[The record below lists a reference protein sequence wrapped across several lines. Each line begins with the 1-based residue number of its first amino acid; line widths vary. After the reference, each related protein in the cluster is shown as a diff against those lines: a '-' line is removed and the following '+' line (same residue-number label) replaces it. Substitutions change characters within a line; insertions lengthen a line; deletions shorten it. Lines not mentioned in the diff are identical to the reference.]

1 VSDPASFTA
10 WIASAPDPL
19 VLAAI
24 AAGAALALVLLG
36 FAIGALVTRAS
47 LGAALARAG
56 QNETALRD
64 AFKALSADAL
74 RESNESFLSLA
85 RERLGA
91 ERELTTSEVDK
102 RTQAIDA
109 LVKPVTETLGK
120 VDAQLREVEKERR
133 GHYDSITKHLELMA
147 RSSAQLQGET
157 GNLVRALRSPSVR
170 GQWGEL
176 QLRRVVEMAGMLDH
190 CDFSEQVSRDT
201 EEGRQRP
208 DLLLH
213 LPGGKHVVID
223 AKAPLAAYLDAV
235 EAGDDATREAKL
247 KDHARQVRD
256 HITKLGAKQYWANF
270 APTPEFVVLFLPG
283 ETFFHDALQHDPS
296 LLEYGVA
303 QQVIPASPTTLIALL
318 KTVAYGWRQEK
329 LAENAEQISDL
340 GRELYDRVVKMAE
353 HFARLGRQLDGAVDA
368 YNATV
373 GSMESRVLVSAR
385 KFREL
390 GAATGEEIAEAEV
403 VERKAREL
411 RGGESGSKRDLDR
424 LPPHLVGA
432 SRQRLSGSGR
442 CRADR
447 VDVRARGAAHP

>member
-1 VSDPASFTA
+1 VSVPDPFAA

-19 VLAAI
+19 LIAAI
-24 AAGAALALVLLG
+24 LAGAALVLVLLG
-36 FAIGALVTRAS
+36 FGIGALVTRAS

-74 RESNESFLSLA
+74 RESNESFLALA
-85 RERLGA
+85 KERLGA
-91 ERELTTSEVDK
+91 ERELNTSELDK

-109 LVKPVTETLGK
+109 LVKPVTDTLGK

-133 GHYDSITKHLELMA
+133 GHYDSITKHLALWAE
-147 RSSAQLQGET
+147 SSAKLEGET

-170 GQWGEL
+170 GQWGEV

-201 EEGRQRP
+201 EEGRLRP

-235 EAGDDATREAKL
+235 EASDDATRDARL

-256 HITKLGAKQYWANF
+256 HITKLGAKQYWASF

-353 HFARLGRQLDGAVDA
+353 HFARLGKQLDNAVDA

-373 GSMESRVLVSAR
+373 GTMESRVLVSAR
-385 KFREL
+385 RFREL
-390 GAATGEEIAEAEV
+390 GAATGEEIAKADM
-403 VERKAREL
+403 VELKAREL
-411 RGGESGSKRDLDR
+411 RSGESGE
-424 LPPHLVGA
+424 
-432 SRQRLSGSGR
+432 
-442 CRADR
+442 
-447 VDVRARGAAHP
+447 

>member
-1 VSDPASFTA
+1 MSDPASFAA

-19 VLAAI
+19 ALAAML
-24 AAGAALALVLLG
+24 AGAALVLVALG
-36 FAIGALVTRAS
+36 FAIGALATRAS

-64 AFKALSADAL
+64 AFKALSADAF
-74 RESNESFLSLA
+74 RESNESFLALA

-91 ERELTTSEVDK
+91 ERELTTVELDK

-109 LVKPVTETLGK
+109 LVKPVTDTLGK

-133 GHYDSITKHLELMA
+133 GQYDAITKHLALWAE
-147 RSSAQLQGET
+147 SSAKLEGET

-170 GQWGEL
+170 GQWGEI

-190 CDFSEQVSRDT
+190 CDFTEQVSRDT

-235 EAGDDATREAKL
+235 EATDDATREAKL

-283 ETFFHDALQHDPS
+283 ETFFHDALQHDPT

-340 GRELYDRVVKMAE
+340 GRELYDRVVTMAE

-373 GSMESRVLVSAR
+373 GTMESRVLVSAR
-385 KFREL
+385 RFREL

-403 VERKAREL
+403 VEGKAREL
-411 RGGESGSKRDLDR
+411 RGGESGE
-424 LPPHLVGA
+424 
-432 SRQRLSGSGR
+432 
-442 CRADR
+442 
-447 VDVRARGAAHP
+447 

>member
-1 VSDPASFTA
+1 VSDLATFSA
-10 WIASAPDPL
+10 WAASAPDPL
-19 VLAAI
+19 VLAGI
-24 AAGAALALVLLG
+24 LAGAALVLVALG
-36 FAIGALVTRAS
+36 FAIGAATARAS

-74 RESNESFLSLA
+74 RESNESFLALA
-85 RERLGA
+85 KERLGA
-91 ERELTTSEVDK
+91 ERELTTSELDK

-109 LVKPVTETLGK
+109 LVKPVTDTLGK

-170 GQWGEL
+170 GQWGEI

-190 CDFSEQVSRDT
+190 CDFTEQVSRDT
-201 EEGRQRP
+201 EEGRLRP

-235 EAGDDATREAKL
+235 EATDDATREAKL

-283 ETFFHDALQHDPS
+283 ETFFHDALQHDPT

-373 GSMESRVLVSAR
+373 GTMESRVLVSAR
-385 KFREL
+385 RFREL

-411 RGGESGSKRDLDR
+411 RGGEGED
-424 LPPHLVGA
+424 
-432 SRQRLSGSGR
+432 
-442 CRADR
+442 
-447 VDVRARGAAHP
+447 

>member
-1 VSDPASFTA
+1 MSELTPFAA
-10 WIASAPDPL
+10 WAASAPDPL
-19 VLAAI
+19 LLAAML
-24 AAGAALALVLLG
+24 AGAALVLIALG
-36 FAIGALVTRAS
+36 FALGTATTRAS
-47 LGAALARAG
+47 LGAALTRAG
-56 QNETALRD
+56 QHETTLRD

-74 RESNESFLSLA
+74 RESNESFLALA
-85 RERLGA
+85 KVRLGA
-91 ERELTTSEVDK
+91 ERELTTSELDK

-109 LVKPVTETLGK
+109 LVKPVADTLGK

-133 GHYDSITKHLELMA
+133 GHYESITKHLVLWAE
-147 RSSAQLQGET
+147 SSAQLKSET

-170 GQWGEL
+170 GQWGEI

-190 CDFSEQVSRDT
+190 CDFTEQVNRNT

-235 EAGDDATREAKL
+235 EATDDATREAKL

-256 HITKLGAKQYWANF
+256 HIAKLGAKQYWANF

-296 LLEYGVA
+296 LLEYGVE
-303 QQVIPASPTTLIALL
+303 QKVIPASPTTLIALL

-329 LAENAEQISDL
+329 LADNAEQISDL

-353 HFARLGRQLDGAVDA
+353 HFARLGSQLDSAVDA

-373 GSMESRVLVSAR
+373 GTMESRVLVSAR
-385 KFREL
+385 RFREL
-390 GAATGEEIAEAEV
+390 GAATGDEIAEAEV

-411 RGGESGSKRDLDR
+411 RGGESG
-424 LPPHLVGA
+424 A
-432 SRQRLSGSGR
+432 
-442 CRADR
+442 
-447 VDVRARGAAHP
+447 

>member
-1 VSDPASFTA
+1 VSDPARFAA
-10 WIASAPDPL
+10 WVASAPDPF
-19 VLAAI
+19 VLAAML
-24 AAGAALALVLLG
+24 AGAALVLVALG
-36 FAIGALVTRAS
+36 FAIGAATTRAS

-74 RESNESFLSLA
+74 RESNESFLALA
-85 RERLGA
+85 KERLGA
-91 ERELTTSEVDK
+91 ERELTTSELDK

-109 LVKPVTETLGK
+109 LVKPVTDTLGK

-133 GHYDSITKHLELMA
+133 GHYDSITKHLALWAE
-147 RSSAQLQGET
+147 SSAQLKGET

-170 GQWGEL
+170 GQWGEI

-190 CDFSEQVSRDT
+190 CDFTEQVSRDT
-201 EEGRQRP
+201 EEGRLRP

-235 EAGDDATREAKL
+235 EATDDATREAKL

-283 ETFFHDALQHDPS
+283 ETFFHDALQHDPT
-296 LLEYGVA
+296 LLEYGVS

-340 GRELYDRVVKMAE
+340 GRELYDRVVTMAE
-353 HFARLGRQLDGAVDA
+353 HFARVGRQLDGAVDA

-411 RGGESGSKRDLDR
+411 RGGAGGDGGE
-424 LPPHLVGA
+424 
-432 SRQRLSGSGR
+432 
-442 CRADR
+442 
-447 VDVRARGAAHP
+447 

>member
-1 VSDPASFTA
+1 VSELTPFAA
-10 WIASAPDPL
+10 WAASAPDPL
-19 VLAAI
+19 LLAAML
-24 AAGAALALVLLG
+24 AGAALVLIALG
-36 FAIGALVTRAS
+36 FALGTATTRAS
-47 LGAALARAG
+47 LGAALTRAG
-56 QNETALRD
+56 QHETTLRD

-74 RESNESFLSLA
+74 RESNESFLALA
-85 RERLGA
+85 KVRLGA
-91 ERELTTSEVDK
+91 ERELTTSELDK

-109 LVKPVTETLGK
+109 LVKPVADTLGK

-133 GHYDSITKHLELMA
+133 GHYESITKHLVLWAE
-147 RSSAQLQGET
+147 SSAQLKSET

-170 GQWGEL
+170 GQWGEI

-190 CDFSEQVSRDT
+190 CDFTEQVNRNT

-235 EAGDDATREAKL
+235 EATDDATREAKL

-256 HITKLGAKQYWANF
+256 HIAKLGAKQYWANF

-296 LLEYGVA
+296 LLEYGVE
-303 QQVIPASPTTLIALL
+303 QKVIPASPTTLIALL

-329 LAENAEQISDL
+329 LADNAEQISDL

-353 HFARLGRQLDGAVDA
+353 HFARLGSQLDSAVDA

-373 GSMESRVLVSAR
+373 GTMESRVLVSAR
-385 KFREL
+385 RFREL
-390 GAATGEEIAEAEV
+390 GAATGDEIAEAEV

-411 RGGESGSKRDLDR
+411 RGGESG
-424 LPPHLVGA
+424 A
-432 SRQRLSGSGR
+432 
-442 CRADR
+442 
-447 VDVRARGAAHP
+447 

>member
-36 FAIGALVTRAS
+36 FALGALVTRAS

-64 AFKALSADAL
+64 AFKALSVDAL

-85 RERLGA
+85 KERLGA

-190 CDFSEQVSRDT
+190 CDFTEQVSRDT

-247 KDHARQVRD
+247 KEHARQVRD

-390 GAATGEEIAEAEV
+390 GAATGEEIAEAAV
-403 VERKAREL
+403 VEGKAREL
-411 RGGESGSKRDLDR
+411 RGGEGIE
-424 LPPHLVGA
+424 
-432 SRQRLSGSGR
+432 
-442 CRADR
+442 
-447 VDVRARGAAHP
+447 

>member
-1 VSDPASFTA
+1 VSELTPFAA
-10 WIASAPDPL
+10 WAASAPDPL
-19 VLAAI
+19 LLAAML
-24 AAGAALALVLLG
+24 AGAALVLVALG
-36 FAIGALVTRAS
+36 FAIGAATTRAS
-47 LGAALARAG
+47 LGAALARTA
-56 QNETALRD
+56 QNETTLRD
-64 AFKALSADAL
+64 AFKALSVDAL
-74 RESNESFLSLA
+74 RDSNESFLALA
-85 RERLGA
+85 KERLGA
-91 ERELTTSEVDK
+91 ERERNTSELDK

-109 LVKPVTETLGK
+109 LVKPVTDTLGK

-133 GHYDSITKHLELMA
+133 GHYDSITKHLVLWAE
-147 RSSAQLQGET
+147 SSAQLKSET

-170 GQWGEL
+170 GQWGEI

-190 CDFSEQVSRDT
+190 CDFTEQVNIDT
-201 EEGRQRP
+201 DEGRLRP
-208 DLLLH
+208 DLVLH

-235 EAGDDATREAKL
+235 EASDDATREAKL

-296 LLEYGVA
+296 LLEYGVE
-303 QQVIPASPTTLIALL
+303 QKVIPASPTTLIALL

-329 LAENAEQISDL
+329 LAENAEEISNL

-353 HFARLGRQLDGAVDA
+353 HFARLGKQLDSAVDA

-373 GSMESRVLVSAR
+373 GTMESRVLVSAR
-385 KFREL
+385 RFREL

-403 VERKAREL
+403 VEQKAREL
-411 RGGESGSKRDLDR
+411 RSGEN
-424 LPPHLVGA
+424 A
-432 SRQRLSGSGR
+432 E
-442 CRADR
+442 
-447 VDVRARGAAHP
+447 

>member
-1 VSDPASFTA
+1 VSELTPFAA
-10 WIASAPDPL
+10 WAASAPDPL
-19 VLAAI
+19 LLAAML
-24 AAGAALALVLLG
+24 AGAALVLVALG
-36 FAIGALVTRAS
+36 FAIGTATTRAS
-47 LGAALARAG
+47 LGAALARTA
-56 QNETALRD
+56 QNETTLRD
-64 AFKALSADAL
+64 AFKALSVDAL
-74 RESNESFLSLA
+74 RDSNESFLALA
-85 RERLGA
+85 KERLGA
-91 ERELTTSEVDK
+91 ERELNTSELDK

-109 LVKPVTETLGK
+109 LVKPVTDTLGK

-133 GHYDSITKHLELMA
+133 GHYDSITKHLVLWAE
-147 RSSAQLQGET
+147 SSAQLKSET

-170 GQWGEL
+170 GQWGEI
-176 QLRRVVEMAGMLDH
+176 QLRRVVEMAGMLEH

-201 EEGRQRP
+201 EEGRLRP
-208 DLLLH
+208 DLLLN

-235 EAGDDATREAKL
+235 EASDDATREAKL

-296 LLEYGVA
+296 LLEYGVE
-303 QQVIPASPTTLIALL
+303 QKVIPASPTTLIALL

-329 LAENAEQISDL
+329 LAENAEEISNL

-353 HFARLGRQLDGAVDA
+353 HFARLGKQLDSAVDA

-373 GSMESRVLVSAR
+373 GTMESRVLVSAR
-385 KFREL
+385 RFREL

-403 VERKAREL
+403 VEQKAREL
-411 RGGESGSKRDLDR
+411 RSGEN
-424 LPPHLVGA
+424 A
-432 SRQRLSGSGR
+432 E
-442 CRADR
+442 
-447 VDVRARGAAHP
+447 

>member
-1 VSDPASFTA
+1 MSDPASFTA

-24 AAGAALALVLLG
+24 AAGAALVLVLLG

-133 GHYDSITKHLELMA
+133 GHYDSITKHLALWAE
-147 RSSAQLQGET
+147 SSAQLKGET

-190 CDFSEQVSRDT
+190 CDFTEQVSRDT

-235 EAGDDATREAKL
+235 EASDDATRDAKL

-283 ETFFHDALQHDPS
+283 ETFFHDALQHDPT

-340 GRELYDRVVKMAE
+340 GRELYDRVVTMAK
-353 HFARLGRQLDGAVDA
+353 HFATLGRQLDNAVDA

-390 GAATGEEIAEAEV
+390 GAATGEEIAEAEP
-403 VERKAREL
+403 VERNAREL
-411 RGGESGSKRDLDR
+411 RGGANGEG
-424 LPPHLVGA
+424 GE
-432 SRQRLSGSGR
+432 
-442 CRADR
+442 
-447 VDVRARGAAHP
+447 

>member
-1 VSDPASFTA
+1 VSELTPFAA
-10 WIASAPDPL
+10 WAASAPDPL
-19 VLAAI
+19 LLAAML
-24 AAGAALALVLLG
+24 AGAALVLVALG
-36 FAIGALVTRAS
+36 FAIGTATTRAS
-47 LGAALARAG
+47 LGAALARTA
-56 QNETALRD
+56 QNETTLRD
-64 AFKALSADAL
+64 AFKALSVDAL
-74 RESNESFLSLA
+74 RDSNESFLALA
-85 RERLGA
+85 KERLGA
-91 ERELTTSEVDK
+91 ERELNTSELDK

-109 LVKPVTETLGK
+109 LVKPVTDTLGK

-133 GHYDSITKHLELMA
+133 GHYDSITKHLVLWAE
-147 RSSAQLQGET
+147 SSAQLKSET

-170 GQWGEL
+170 GQWGEI
-176 QLRRVVEMAGMLDH
+176 QLRRVVEMAGMLEH

-201 EEGRQRP
+201 EEGRLRP
-208 DLLLH
+208 DLLLN

-235 EAGDDATREAKL
+235 EAADPETREAKL

-296 LLEYGVA
+296 LLEYGVE
-303 QQVIPASPTTLIALL
+303 QKVIPASPTTLIALL

-329 LAENAEQISDL
+329 LAENAEEISNL

-353 HFARLGRQLDGAVDA
+353 HFARLGKQLDSAVDA

-373 GSMESRVLVSAR
+373 GTMESRVLVSAR
-385 KFREL
+385 RFREL

-403 VERKAREL
+403 VEQKAREL
-411 RGGESGSKRDLDR
+411 RSGEN
-424 LPPHLVGA
+424 A
-432 SRQRLSGSGR
+432 E
-442 CRADR
+442 
-447 VDVRARGAAHP
+447 

>member
-1 VSDPASFTA
+1 MSDPASFAA

-19 VLAAI
+19 VLVAML
-24 AAGAALALVLLG
+24 AGAALVLVSLG
-36 FAIGALVTRAS
+36 FAIGALATRAS
-47 LGAALARAG
+47 FGAALARAG

-74 RESNESFLSLA
+74 RESNESFLALA
-85 RERLGA
+85 KERLGA
-91 ERELTTSEVDK
+91 ERELTTVELDK

-109 LVKPVTETLGK
+109 LVKPVSDTLGK

-133 GHYDSITKHLELMA
+133 GHYDAITKHLALWAE
-147 RSSAQLQGET
+147 SSAQLKGET

-170 GQWGEL
+170 GQWGEI

-190 CDFSEQVSRDT
+190 CDFTEQVGRDT

-235 EAGDDATREAKL
+235 EASDDATREAKL

-283 ETFFHDALQHDPS
+283 ETFFHDALQHDPT

-329 LAENAEQISDL
+329 LAENAEQISEL
-340 GRELYDRVVKMAE
+340 GRELYDRVVTMAE

-411 RGGESGSKRDLDR
+411 QS
-424 LPPHLVGA
+424 
-432 SRQRLSGSGR
+432 
-442 CRADR
+442 
-447 VDVRARGAAHP
+447 

>member
-1 VSDPASFTA
+1 MSDPASFTA

-24 AAGAALALVLLG
+24 AAGAALVLVLLG
-36 FAIGALVTRAS
+36 FAIGSLVTRAS

-91 ERELTTSEVDK
+91 ERELTTSEVEK

-176 QLRRVVEMAGMLDH
+176 QLRRVVEMSGMLDH

-235 EAGDDATREAKL
+235 EAGDDATRAARL

-256 HITKLGAKQYWANF
+256 HITKLGAKQYWAKF

-353 HFARLGRQLDGAVDA
+353 HFATLGERLDGAVDA
-368 YNATV
+368 YNKTV
-373 GSMESRVLVSAR
+373 GTMESRVLVSAR
-385 KFREL
+385 RFREL

-403 VERKAREL
+403 VEGKAREL
-411 RGGESGSKRDLDR
+411 RGGEG
-424 LPPHLVGA
+424 GE
-432 SRQRLSGSGR
+432 
-442 CRADR
+442 
-447 VDVRARGAAHP
+447 

>member
-1 VSDPASFTA
+1 VSDPARFAA
-10 WIASAPDPL
+10 WVASAPDPL
-19 VLAAI
+19 VLAAML
-24 AAGAALALVLLG
+24 AGAALVLVALG
-36 FAIGALVTRAS
+36 FAIGAATARAS

-74 RESNESFLSLA
+74 RESNESFLALA
-85 RERLGA
+85 KERLGA
-91 ERELTTSEVDK
+91 ERELTTSELDK

-109 LVKPVTETLGK
+109 LVKPVTDTLGK

-170 GQWGEL
+170 GQWGEI

-190 CDFSEQVSRDT
+190 CDFTEQVSRDT
-201 EEGRQRP
+201 EEGRLRP

-235 EAGDDATREAKL
+235 EATDDATREAKL

-283 ETFFHDALQHDPS
+283 ETFFHDALQHDPT
-296 LLEYGVA
+296 LLEYGVS

-329 LAENAEQISDL
+329 LAENAEQISNL
-340 GRELYDRVVKMAE
+340 GRELYDRVVTMAE
-353 HFARLGRQLDGAVDA
+353 HFAKLGRQLDGAVDA

-373 GSMESRVLVSAR
+373 GSMETRVLVSAR

-411 RGGESGSKRDLDR
+411 RGGEG
-424 LPPHLVGA
+424 GE
-432 SRQRLSGSGR
+432 
-442 CRADR
+442 
-447 VDVRARGAAHP
+447 